1 MAKNE
6 YKPVGMLQVDENAVS
21 NAVNQ
26 MVGNNN
32 TIIKNLQDSLQK
44 QQDYDL
50 QKDIAEY
57 NKYADERNFNE
68 NQRRFDENLVEKKL
82 RGDQAYELGV
92 RAQTENERNGATN
105 RRIADSQNAIS
116 WKQMD
121 LAQKAVDDAAKL
133 KADTRVA
140 YTTLLK
146 LSAAE
151 DALRNH
157 AKQNQQT
164 FDQNFLL
171 NNDYFTDSSLKAARD
186 LYIGRQKV
194 LAGLDPAALANVWAL
209 GSSNPQD
216 QRFAPGILGRLIG
229 NTVAAATTSLPLG
242 GANAAANAQPA
253 AAANQ
258 NPVSNT
264 VTALQQAQLKSYI
277 KTLLDLE
284 KDYYNEDYN
293 TGNAVGNQLSQIMP
307 FAYQAFNANKPNGVT
322 WGFNSTESNPLGNA
336 WVNWFLQYLQD
347 NGLTTQDRFKGWI
360 NNKGKN
366 ALSWY
371 AKNQNK

>member
-68 NQRRFDENLVEKKL
+68 NQRRFDENLVERKL

-105 RRIADSQNAIS
+105 RNIANSQNALS
-116 WKQMD
+116 WTQMNM
-121 LAQKAVDDAAKL
+121 AKKEQADADKL
-133 KADTRVA
+133 KADTRKA
-140 YTTLLK
+140 YTTLFK

-151 DALRNH
+151 EALKNH
-157 AKQNQQT
+157 AKLNKQT
-164 FDQNFLL
+164 FDQAFLL
-171 NNDYFTDSSLKAARD
+171 NDDYFADKSLKAARD
-186 LYIGRQKV
+186 LYIGRQNV

-242 GANAAANAQPA
+242 GANAAANAQPTT
-253 AAANQ
+253 AANQ
-258 NPVSNT
+258 NPVNTT
-264 VTALQQAQLKSYI
+264 VTALQQAQLKPYI
-277 KTLLDLE
+277 KTLLDFE
-284 KDYYNEDYN
+284 KYYNEDYN
-293 TGNAVGNQLSQIMP
+293 TGNAVGNQLLQIMP
-307 FAYQAFNANKPNGVT
+307 FAYQAFNANIPKGVT
-322 WGFNSTESNPLGNA
+322 WGFDSDESSPLDNA
-336 WVNWFLQYLQD
+336 WVKWFLQYLQD